1 MGLNAKR
8 PSTTRDKE
16 MEKAKAALMDEA
28 EEKTKRLNVI
38 VEESLL
44 KRMKSFA
51 LEEGKTV
58 SEITREL
65 WLTHMNR

>member
-8 PSTTRDKE
+8 PSTARAEE
-16 MEKAKAALMDEA
+16 MEKAEAALRDEG

-51 LEEGKTV
+51 LDEGKTV
-58 SEITREL
+58 SEITRDL
-65 WLTHMNR
+65 WNAHMSK

>member
-1 MGLNAKR
+1 MALNAKR
-8 PSTTRDKE
+8 PSTTRQEE

-28 EEKTKRLNVI
+28 EDKPKRLNVI
-38 VEESLL
+38 VEEALL

-65 WLTHMNR
+65 WLAHMSR

>member
-8 PSTTRDKE
+8 PSTTRAEE
-16 MEKAKAALMDEA
+16 MEKAKAALMDA
-28 EEKTKRLNVI
+28 GEEKTKRLNVI
-38 VEESLL
+38 VEESFL

-58 SEITREL
+58 SEITRDL
-65 WLTHMNR
+65 WCAHMSK